1 MIFDFISGE
10 AGTQEGGDKFA
21 KWLAE
26 DTDLTQKE
34 KKSVIEKIKNFF
46 AKLLD
51 STLEHTVRDE
61 YAQEVLDTLR
71 GMAITLSDEQKAETA
86 YHHDRYGNDLLF
98 LYFASKSTAI
108 STITPKDFCF
118 SCFLCKRKFG
128 LTKPKIK
135 SKIKKGQPKSCPYGT
150 DVHNDTL
157 ANPHEIKVFGSRRI
171 YFTEKI

>member
-10 AGTQEGGDKFA
+10 ASTQEGGEKFA
-21 KWLAE
+21 KWPAE

-34 KKSVIEKIKNFF
+34 KKFVVEKIKDFF

-51 STLEHTVRDE
+51 STPEHTVCDE

-71 GMAITLSDEQKAETA
+71 GMTITLSDEQKQEAA

-108 STITPKDFCF
+108 NTATPKVFCF
-118 SCFLCKRKFG
+118 LLSF
-128 LTKPKIK
+128 
-135 SKIKKGQPKSCPYGT
+135 
-150 DVHNDTL
+150 V
-157 ANPHEIKVFGSRRI
+157 
-171 YFTEKI
+171 

>member
-1 MIFDFISGE
+1 MIFDFLSGE
-10 AGTQEGGDKFA
+10 ASTQEGGEKFA

-26 DTDLTQKE
+26 DADLTQKE
-34 KKSVIEKIKNFF
+34 KKSVIEKIKDFF

-51 STLEHTVRDE
+51 STPEHTVRDE

-108 STITPKDFCF
+108 SAVMPKAFCF
-118 SCFLCKRKFG
+118 FLLF
-128 LTKPKIK
+128 
-135 SKIKKGQPKSCPYGT
+135 
-150 DVHNDTL
+150 V
-157 ANPHEIKVFGSRRI
+157 
-171 YFTEKI
+171 

>member
-10 AGTQEGGDKFA
+10 ASTQEGGEKFA

-34 KKSVIEKIKNFF
+34 KKSVVEKIKDFF

-51 STLEHTVRDE
+51 STPEHTVRDE
-61 YAQEVLDTLR
+61 YAQEILDMLR

-86 YHHDRYGNDLLF
+86 DHYDRYGNGLLL

-108 STITPKDFCF
+108 SAVTPKAFCF
-118 SCFLCKRKFG
+118 LLLF
-128 LTKPKIK
+128 
-135 SKIKKGQPKSCPYGT
+135 
-150 DVHNDTL
+150 V
-157 ANPHEIKVFGSRRI
+157 
-171 YFTEKI
+171 